1 MTHHSFYSLG
11 ISVQPTSL
19 ILPILVTIFLV
30 LVNGLFV
37 AAEFAI
43 IGVRPT
49 QVEPLAKAGNK
60 RARLVLKILESPN
73 ATNKYIATAQ
83 LGITLASL
91 GLGMYAEPR
100 IALFIEPYINKFTG
114 TSLNDIVIHS
124 IAMLIS
130 LAFLTYMHVVLGEMI
145 PKSLAL
151 SNPKRASLTIMS
163 TMYWAQKFLSL
174 PVSGLNFLGDSLLR
188 LLKVRPPESDARL
201 HSTRELAQIVSESA
215 LGGKL
220 QDNEKM
226 LLLGVLGFAD
236 QKVHQIMTP
245 RNRIQAISYDTP
257 LDQIMTQ
264 VSDSRYSRFPVYRND
279 LDHIIGILHVKD
291 LASQQLLD
299 NDNLFDLRLLM
310 RPAPYIPEHTPLT
323 NMMSAFKR
331 NHVHMVVALDEYGGT
346 AGIVTLEDLVEEI
359 VGEVRDEF
367 DLYSEPVVITSPTAL
382 ETQGSC
388 PVNILQ
394 EYVDLGSRDNLPDVE
409 TVSGLL
415 MTWLGRP
422 PQPRDRYIHNG
433 NILFTVLSVDGFT
446 ATKVCVEFPVPSK
459 ESSVT
464 KD

>member
-151 SNPKRASLTIMS
+151 SNPKRAALTIMS

-201 HSTRELAQIVSESA
+201 HSTRELAQIVSE
-215 LGGKL
+215 
-220 QDNEKM
+220 M
-226 LLLGVLGFAD
+226 
-236 QKVHQIMTP
+236 
-245 RNRIQAISYDTP
+245 
-257 LDQIMTQ
+257 
-264 VSDSRYSRFPVYRND
+264 
-279 LDHIIGILHVKD
+279 
-291 LASQQLLD
+291 
-299 NDNLFDLRLLM
+299 
-310 RPAPYIPEHTPLT
+310 
-323 NMMSAFKR
+323 KR
-331 NHVHMVVALDEYGGT
+331 
-346 AGIVTLEDLVEEI
+346 
-359 VGEVRDEF
+359 
-367 DLYSEPVVITSPTAL
+367 
-382 ETQGSC
+382 
-388 PVNILQ
+388 
-394 EYVDLGSRDNLPDVE
+394 
-409 TVSGLL
+409 
-415 MTWLGRP
+415 
-422 PQPRDRYIHNG
+422 
-433 NILFTVLSVDGFT
+433 
-446 ATKVCVEFPVPSK
+446 
-459 ESSVT
+459 
-464 KD
+464 

>member
-151 SNPKRASLTIMS
+151 SNPKRAALTIMS
-163 TMYWAQKFLSL
+163 TMYWTQKFLSL

-226 LLLGVLGFAD
+226 LLLGVFRFAE

-245 RNRIQAISYDTP
+245 RNRIQAISYDTQ

-299 NDNLFDLRLLM
+299 NDKLFDLRLLM

-367 DLYSEPVVITSPTAL
+367 DLYSEPVVITSPTTL
-382 ETQGSC
+382 ETLGSC

-422 PQPRDRYIHNG
+422 PQPKDHYIHND

>member
-1 MTHHSFYSLG
+1 
-11 ISVQPTSL
+11 
-19 ILPILVTIFLV
+19 
-30 LVNGLFV
+30 
-37 AAEFAI
+37 
-43 IGVRPT
+43 
-49 QVEPLAKAGNK
+49 
-60 RARLVLKILESPN
+60 
-73 ATNKYIATAQ
+73 
-83 LGITLASL
+83 
-91 GLGMYAEPR
+91 MYAEPR

-151 SNPKRASLTIMS
+151 SNPKRAALTIMS

-188 LLKVRPPESDARL
+188 ILKVRPPESDARL

-226 LLLGVLGFAD
+226 LLLGVFRFAE

-299 NDNLFDLRLLM
+299 NDKLFDLRLLM

-331 NHVHMVVALDEYGGT
+331 NHVHMMVALDEYGGT

-367 DLYSEPVVITSPTAL
+367 DLYSEPVVITSPTTL
-382 ETQGSC
+382 ETLGSC

-422 PQPRDRYIHNG
+422 PQLKDHHIHNG

-446 ATKVCVEFPVPSK
+446 ATKVCVEFPVPSQ